1 MWKVAGSSGQLAL
14 GKKFA
19 GRLFEAVFHADGR
32 VELLGVRVVL
42 ARQPVADADVS
53 VADGWLPQGAYST
66 CNAWARDNRVALEA
80 YALRIAR
87 DGTAAEQMQADLE
100 SPPADGGA

>member
-19 GRLFEAVFHADGR
+19 GRLFESVFHADGR

-53 VADGWLPQGAYST
+53 VART
-66 CNAWARDNRVALEA
+66 NAKL
-80 YALRIAR
+80 
-87 DGTAAEQMQADLE
+87 AASKVKPRA
-100 SPPADGGA
+100 A